1 MFLEFPAAGTKTAA
15 VLPGAKG
22 TFAAGHFAATLQ
34 QSGHAGHAGH
44 GHPATPR
51 PFGRRLGQDMMAFSE
66 NLGGKK

>member
-34 QSGHAGHAGH
+34 QSGHAGHAVH
-44 GHPATPR
+44 GILPR
-51 PFGRRLGQDMMAFSE
+51 QGLSVGALGRT
-66 NLGGKK
+66 